1 MATRRTPSEIIAEQ
15 EAKLKRL
22 KARAAN
28 KEAAEQPVFAP
39 LRDLL
44 TSYDKVEA
52 NARKT
57 LGTGPQG
64 GNARIESHLMWVAE
78 IERLKDLATVQLYA
92 IKTMRATVREAIASW
107 VNGDRKPTKKNLTT
121 QIKAI
126 VGNYDDI
133 VSSKSVAF
141 VEAQD
146 TRKGKIVQEVAEE
159 AESESE
165 NA

>member
-28 KEAAEQPVFAP
+28 KEASADPVYAP
-39 LRDLL
+39 LRNLL

-64 GNARIESHLMWVAE
+64 GDARIEAHVMWIAE

-133 VSSKSVAF
+133 VSLQTVAF

-146 TRKGKIVQEVAEE
+146 TRKGKTVPEVAQQ

>member
-15 EAKLKRL
+15 EAKLTRL

-28 KEAAEQPVFAP
+28 KEASNLPVYAP

-44 TSYDKVEA
+44 TAYDKVEA

-64 GNARIESHLMWVAE
+64 GDARIETHLMWVAE
-78 IERLKDLATVQLYA
+78 IERLKELATVQLYA
-92 IKTMRATVREAIASW
+92 IKTMRAKVREAIASW
-107 VNGDRKPTKKNLTT
+107 VNGGDKPTKKNLTT
-121 QIKAI
+121 QVKVI
-126 VGNYDDI
+126 VKDFDDI

-141 VEAQD
+141 VDAQN
-146 TRKGKIVQEVAEE
+146 TRKGESVQEVAEE
-159 AESESE
+159 AESESK
-165 NA
+165 

>member
-28 KEAAEQPVFAP
+28 KEASNEPVYAP

-44 TSYDKVEA
+44 TAYDKVEA

-64 GNARIESHLMWVAE
+64 GDARIEAHTMWIAE
-78 IERLKDLATVQLYA
+78 IGRLKELATVQLYA
-92 IKTMRATVREAIASW
+92 IKAMRKAVRETIASW
-107 VNGDRKPTKKNLTT
+107 VNGGDKPTKKKLTT
-121 QIKAI
+121 QVKVI
-126 VGNYDDI
+126 VQDFDDI
-133 VSSKSVAF
+133 VSLQTVAF
-141 VEAQD
+141 VDAQN
-146 TRKGKIVQEVAEE
+146 TRKGESVQEVAEE
-159 AESESE
+159 AESESD